1 MKNELNNTL
10 NARGWNPRGNRSW
23 PWAAAL
29 IAAMIVAPAAMADEP
44 LGSTDDEGDVRA
56 HTGQPIKPGAGG
68 DRFGN
73 DHNGSDSAMPGPLM
87 NGGLVPWRYVL
98 NGPRD
103 SRARDQGPLSGV
115 TLPTDLRTLSPMM
128 LPAMPTG
135 DGSAW
140 GGSASP
146 LTTIPAPGAVVVI
159 AGAAVSALRRRR

>member
-23 PWAAAL
+23 SWAAAL

-44 LGSTDDEGDVRA
+44 AGLDGDEGDVRA
-56 HTGQPIKPGAGG
+56 HTGQPIKPRGR
-68 DRFGN
+68 DRFGD

-140 GGSASP
+140 GAA
-146 LTTIPAPGAVVVI
+146 PAR
-159 AGAAVSALRRRR
+159 LRPFPRPARWL